1 MDLSLNKVV
10 SKDQPEEVGGHYST
24 SQTEGKQLWF
34 CLSVHCHIL
43 SFGRVGASF
52 PRCVLS

>member
-34 CLSVHCHIL
+34 CLSVHCHIM